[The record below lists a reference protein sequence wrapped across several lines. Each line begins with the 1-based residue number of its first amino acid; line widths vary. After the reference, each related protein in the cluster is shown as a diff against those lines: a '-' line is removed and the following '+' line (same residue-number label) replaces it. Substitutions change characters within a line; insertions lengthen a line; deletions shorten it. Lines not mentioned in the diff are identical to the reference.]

1 LKRIETWTIQPLL
14 FRIKKTKLRKR
25 KRKSFLKKQNLL
37 CSTYSNKN
45 PIKNKNQ
52 FLRLTK
58 MLNLKTPF
66 FKNLQKLQ
74 LNYLNKKISQIK
86 SQKFILSKSRLKSNQ
101 NYLKQLKN
109 RPSQNKS
116 QLYFQRKMITKRKI
130 KNLKRLQVPIFFF
143 KMERKTIL
151 FLILYQLKNSQ
162 AIFSQNWIKNK
173 KLLFSH
179 PLQQNLLIYLVQFNR

>member
-1 LKRIETWTIQPLL
+1 MKRIETWTIQPLL

-25 KRKSFLKKQNLL
+25 KRKLFLKKPNLL
-37 CSTYSNKN
+37 CLTYSNKN

-58 MLNLKTPF
+58 MLNLKNHF

-74 LNYLNKKISQIK
+74 LNYLNKRISQIK